1 MNLQSFGQN
10 LGFFIRIVMFWVL
23 VFSSTFAQA
32 WPSISGLVVNE
43 FRDPIA
49 GISVE
54 LQLYDVFAGGIVERG
69 GAGGW
74 QKQTDA
80 EGRFSI
86 MNIIP
91 AKAVR
96 FSIKGEK
103 KGDKTEEQIL
113 SIEIGKLTLYPR
125 DAMYFDVIRF
135 SLDGGTKIEN
145 AIITV
150 KTDIQPQVRARVVFA
165 DGKPVTNAQIQARML
180 RWGLGR
186 SGHGSSDTTEQT
198 DADGYFVKNLR
209 MDDQPQ
215 FYVIGIEYQGF
226 FAKTRPFIFPKGQPE
241 THLLLTLNGSPIP
254 PNERSP
260 EQMTLNGNLI
270 LPNERSPER
279 ITAALAAFLG
289 PPMMWVVNPTNGHA
303 YKRIYCH
310 DIADAMDQAS
320 AENAYLVSI
329 NDQAEN
335 EWVSETFGRENFWIG
350 LSDAQKEGQ
359 WQWHSGE
366 PITYTNWLDN
376 PELAGKNTE
385 VKDNIISAAGRWQIV
400 AEGDINVI
408 EAIIE
413 RADMPVITPSERN

>member
-1 MNLQSFGQN
+1 MNFQSFRKN
-10 LGFFIRIVMFWVL
+10 PGFLVWIAMFWVL
-23 VFSSTFAQA
+23 VSSSAFAQE
-32 WPSISGLVVNE
+32 WPSVSGFVVNE

-96 FSIKGEK
+96 FAVKGEK

-113 SIEIGKLTLYPR
+113 SIETGKLTLYPR

-145 AIITV
+145 SIITV
-150 KTDIQPQVRARVVFA
+150 KTDIRPQARVRVVFA
-165 DGKPVTNAQIQARML
+165 DGRPVTNAQIHTRML
-180 RWGLGR
+180 RWSLGR
-186 SGHGSSDTTEQT
+186 SGYGSADSTEQT
-198 DADGYFVKNLR
+198 DAEGYFVKDLM
-209 MDDQPQ
+209 MDNQPQ
-215 FYVIGIEYQGF
+215 FYVLGIAYEGL
-226 FAKTRPFIFPKGQPE
+226 FAKTPAFILHKGQSQ
-241 THLLLTLNGSPIP
+241 THLLLTLNDNPIP
-254 PNERSP
+254 PDERSP
-260 EQMTLNGNLI
+260 EQMT
-270 LPNERSPER
+270 
-279 ITAALAAFLG
+279 TALAAFLD
-289 PPMMWVVNPTNGHA
+289 PPTMWVVNPTNGHA
-303 YKRIYCH
+303 YKRIYCY
-310 DIADAMDQAS
+310 DIADAMDQAA

-329 NDQAEN
+329 NDPAEN
-335 EWVSETFGRENFWIG
+335 EWVRETFGRENFWIG
-350 LSDAQKEGQ
+350 LSDAEKEGQ

-385 VKDNIISAAGRWQIV
+385 VKDYIISAAGRWQIV